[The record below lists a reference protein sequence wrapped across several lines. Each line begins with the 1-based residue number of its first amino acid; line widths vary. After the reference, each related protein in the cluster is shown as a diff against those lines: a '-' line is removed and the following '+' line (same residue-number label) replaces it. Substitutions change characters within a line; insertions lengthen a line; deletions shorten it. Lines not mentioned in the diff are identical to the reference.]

1 MLHVL
6 YVLHL
11 CCIISLRYLIM
22 KLWFDKRLSD
32 PTYYVQIGVRNGKKV
47 TSKNIAK
54 IGKHSELLKQHPDP
68 LAFARSEIKRMNEEK
83 DLKKVQLIIDLE
95 KRLQSCDDLS
105 SRSTSR
111 NIGYFLL
118 DQIYKDMHVDDFF
131 KNIMQERKATFD
143 MSLINRTLTFDRI
156 LDPGSKLHSV
166 QNLSKYYGS
175 PSFDHQHVLRFMD
188 IMEQHY
194 DDYIAYLYQMSNKV
208 IDRDTAICYYDCTNF
223 YSEIEQADEDYIDKY
238 TGERI
243 QGFRKYGFSK
253 QHMPNPLVQMGLC
266 MDKDG
271 IPMTMCVTR
280 GNQSEKTT
288 VLPAESKLIKAIE
301 KSELIF
307 CADAGLGTYDIR
319 KFNSIGG
326 RKFIITQ
333 SLKQLPATLK
343 EAVFNDHD
351 YKLLSDDRCIKI
363 ETLKAFDPASNLSLY
378 EDKAYKV
385 VDASKELTME
395 FYEERIV
402 GNRKKM
408 VKAKATLQQQ
418 VIITFSRKMYEY
430 QRNIRN
436 KQIERAKKMI
446 EEKDPEAI
454 KKGPNDVR
462 RFIKKKAYTKESYIL
477 DEEKIR
483 EEERYDGYY
492 ALATNIYD
500 MPLKS
505 ILKIAANRYKIEECF
520 RIIKT
525 DMNGRPFYHQLKK
538 RIIAHFMICYT
549 ALLLYRLL
557 EVKLDR
563 NGTHFTTRQ
572 IIDTLKNMNVAEIDP
587 FVYKSLYTNSKA
599 LEAMMTL
606 YPLDLDKEYYLKTRL
621 DKFLKR

>member
-1 MLHVL
+1 M
-6 YVLHL
+6 
-11 CCIISLRYLIM
+11 
-22 KLWFDKRLSD
+22 
-32 PTYYVQIGVRNGKKV
+32 
-47 TSKNIAK
+47 
-54 IGKHSELLKQHPDP
+54 
-68 LAFARSEIKRMNEEK
+68 
-83 DLKKVQLIIDLE
+83 
-95 KRLQSCDDLS
+95 
-105 SRSTSR
+105 
-111 NIGYFLL
+111 
-118 DQIYKDMHVDDFF
+118 
-131 KNIMQERKATFD
+131 
-143 MSLINRTLTFDRI
+143 
-156 LDPGSKLHSV
+156 
-166 QNLSKYYGS
+166 
-175 PSFDHQHVLRFMD
+175 
-188 IMEQHY
+188 
-194 DDYIAYLYQMSNKV
+194 
-208 IDRDTAICYYDCTNF
+208 
-223 YSEIEQADEDYIDKY
+223 
-238 TGERI
+238 
-243 QGFRKYGFSK
+243 
-253 QHMPNPLVQMGLC
+253 
-266 MDKDG
+266 
-271 IPMTMCVTR
+271 
-280 GNQSEKTT
+280 
-288 VLPAESKLIKAIE
+288 
-301 KSELIF
+301 
-307 CADAGLGTYDIR
+307 
-319 KFNSIGG
+319 
-326 RKFIITQ
+326 
-333 SLKQLPATLK
+333 PATLK

-363 ETLKAFDPASNLSLY
+363 ETLKTFDPASNLSLY

-462 RFIKKKAYTKESYIL
+462 RFIKKKANTKESYIL

-525 DMNGRPFYHQLKK
+525 YMNGRPFYHQLKK